1 MSAVAGHGRT
11 GRSAPGGP
19 LIFQIGF
26 HRCGTT
32 TLAAFFER
40 CGLACVHYDRGRLGR
55 RLRENLAAGRP
66 PLAGYEGCRAFANM
80 QYEDGADYFDGM
92 AYFRELDAAYD
103 ARFVLNTRPL
113 DHWLRSLAVHYARR
127 PRALGLPCL
136 EARFG
141 TTDPVRVAEGWR
153 ALREAHHRRVRAEL
167 PPERLLVFDI
177 ESDPPERLCEF
188 IGAPRAMARHY
199 RVENPSLDRWG
210 EALAACL
217 PFAVKRAL
225 PDRLKRPVKRWLGA
239 RGGRTPDRETPDRD
253 G

>member
-1 MSAVAGHGRT
+1 MSGVAGHGRT
-11 GRSAPGGP
+11 GRAAPAGP

-32 TLAAFFER
+32 ALAAFFER
-40 CGLACVHYDRGRLGR
+40 CGLACVHYDRGRLAR

-66 PLAGYEGCRAFANM
+66 PLAGYEGYRAFANM
-80 QYEDGADYFDGM
+80 QVEDGADYFDGM

-113 DHWLRSLAVHYARR
+113 DRWLRSLAVHYARR

-141 TTDPVRVAEGWR
+141 TADPVRVAEGWR

-177 ESDPPERLCEF
+177 ESDPPQRLCEF
-188 IGAPRAMARHY
+188 IGAPQAFARHY
-199 RVENPSLDRWG
+199 RVENPSLNRWG
-210 EALAACL
+210 EALGACL

-225 PDRLKRPVKRWLGA
+225 PNRLKRPVKRWLGA
-239 RGGRTPDRETPDRD
+239 RAARTPDRD